1 MFVTDT
7 KPIKAMRQSG
17 GVIRNMII
25 GFLAIIFLLLI
36 LDVVT
41 YYNYQRSIKVSEL
54 NMHSYRMIQESDQLL
69 KALLNI
75 ETGHRGF
82 MITGREPFLEPMEQ
96 GIAAF
101 EEQYENMMGL
111 TGDIPAHQTL
121 LAALSDRYNTW
132 LFQMLKPQ
140 LEERRAMAEGVV
152 LDDISLMFAEAKEES
167 KSLMDEMRAL
177 LREIKHNEQKLLFER
192 QDQMMSVSR
201 QNNYFIVFG
210 MAVLIILSG
219 VVAFLIV
226 RNAYAYIRQRNQA
239 EKELN
244 TERMYFEQLFQ
255 SIPLGVVLLDR
266 KDRVIDLNKGFA
278 DMFYYTREEAIGRP
292 INDLIVSDEFK
303 EQGTDAT
310 DKVASGQ
317 PVYLETVRRRKDGK
331 QIDVAIIGNP
341 VDMKG
346 TGHLSVI
353 GVYQD
358 ISERKRAEEILRKS
372 EQNLRD
378 LNADKDKFFSI
389 LAHDLRNPF
398 NSIIGF
404 SEVLIDRIKQ
414 KDPEGMEKFAQ
425 QILQS
430 AKNTYELLT
439 NLLAW
444 ARLQSGKMELNNEVV
459 NLNSVLDESLM
470 LFSENAADKSITLM
484 RKTTPGIQVD
494 ADRTV
499 LGTIMRN
506 LINNAIKFTNPG
518 GKVTIGSDMKNNE
531 VLIWVRDT
539 GIGMSEQMLED
550 LFDPGKNTSR
560 TGTGGEPSTGLGLL
574 LAKEFAEQQGGR
586 LWAEST
592 EGSGSVF
599 YFSLP
604 AKEYA

>member
-1 MFVTDT
+1 MQ
-7 KPIKAMRQSG
+7 KSG
-17 GVIRNMII
+17 GIIRNMIL
-25 GFLAIIFLLLI
+25 GFLAIILLLVI
-36 LDVVT
+36 LDLIT
-41 YYNYQRSIKVSEL
+41 YHNHQRSIKVAEL
-54 NMHSYRMIQESDQLL
+54 NWHSYQQIHESDHLL

-82 MITGREPFLEPMEQ
+82 LLTGEESFLEPMEQ
-96 GIAAF
+96 GIVAY
-101 EEQYENMMGL
+101 EEHYDKLMGL
-111 TGDIPAHQTL
+111 TGDIPAHQSL
-121 LAALSDRYNTW
+121 LVALADRYNTW
-132 LFQMLKPQ
+132 LYQMLKPQ
-140 LEERRAMAEGVV
+140 VEKRGGISEAITLEG
-152 LDDISLMFAEAKEES
+152 LSLMFAEDKEES
-167 KSLMDEMRAL
+167 RLLMDEMRAL
-177 LREIKHNEQKLLFER
+177 LREIKYNEQKLLFER
-192 QDQMMSVSR
+192 QEEMREVSR
-201 QNNYFIVFG
+201 QNNYFIIVG
-210 MAVLIILSG
+210 MVLVIILTFL
-219 VVAFLIV
+219 VAFWVL
-226 RNAYAYIRQRNQA
+226 RNVYAYIRQRNQT

-244 TERMYFEQLFQ
+244 TERMHFEQLFQ
-255 SIPLGVVLLDR
+255 SIPLGVVLLDA
-266 KDRVIDLNKGFA
+266 KDRVIDLNKGFTGL
-278 DMFYYTREEAIGRP
+278 FQYTREEAIGRP

-303 EQGTDAT
+303 DQGTDAT
-310 DKVASGQ
+310 GKVTSGQ
-317 PVYLETVRRRKDGK
+317 PVYLETLRQRKDGK
-331 QIDVAIIGNP
+331 QIDVAITGNP
-341 VDMKG
+341 VDMQH

-358 ISERKRAEEILRKS
+358 ISERKQTEEILRKS

-414 KDPEGMEKFAQ
+414 KDLEGIEKFAQ

-459 NLNSVLDESLM
+459 NLNSILDESLM
-470 LFSENAADKSITLM
+470 LFSENAADKSITLT

-494 ADRTV
+494 GDKTV

-518 GKVTIGSDMKNNE
+518 GKVTIGSEMKNNE
-531 VLIWVRDT
+531 VVIWVRDT
-539 GIGMSEQMLED
+539 GIGMSKQMLED

-574 LAKEFAEQQGGR
+574 LAKEFTEKQGGT

-599 YFSLP
+599 YLSLP
-604 AKEYA
+604 AREYA

>member
-7 KPIKAMRQSG
+7 KPTSAMQQSG

-25 GFLAIIFLLLI
+25 GFLAIILLLLV

-41 YYNYQRSIKVSEL
+41 YHNYQRSIKVSEL
-54 NMHSYRMIQESDQLL
+54 NMHSHQMIHESDQLL

-75 ETGHRGF
+75 ETGYRGF
-82 MITGREPFLEPMEQ
+82 MLTGREPFLEPMEQ

-121 LAALSDRYNTW
+121 LAALADRYNTW
-132 LFQMLKPQ
+132 LFQMLMPQ
-140 LEERRAMAEGVV
+140 VEERRKMAEGFMF
-152 LDDISLMFAEAKEES
+152 DEISLMFAEAEEES
-167 KSLMDEMRAL
+167 KALMDEMRAL
-177 LREIKHNEQKLLFER
+177 LREIKYSEQKLLSER
-192 QDQMMSVSR
+192 QEEMMSVSR
-201 QNNYFIVFG
+201 QNNYFIIVG
-210 MAVLIILSG
+210 MAVAIILAV
-219 VVAFLIV
+219 VVAFWIV

-244 TERMYFEQLFQ
+244 TERMHFEQLFQ

-266 KDRVIDLNKGFA
+266 KDRVIDLNEGFTYL
-278 DMFYYTREEAIGRP
+278 FQYTREEAIGRP
-292 INDLIVSDEFK
+292 INDLIVPDEFK
-303 EQGTDAT
+303 DKGTDAT
-310 DKVASGQ
+310 EKVASGQ
-317 PVYLETVRRRKDGK
+317 PVYLETVRQRKDGK

-341 VDMKG
+341 VDMQ

-358 ISERKRAEEILRKS
+358 ITERKQAEDILRES

-414 KDPEGMEKFAQ
+414 KDLNGIDKFAQ

-430 AKNTYELLT
+430 AKNTYELLS

-444 ARLQSGKMELNNEVV
+444 ARLQTGKMELNNEMV
-459 NLNSVLDESLM
+459 NLNSILDESLM
-470 LFSENAADKSITLM
+470 LFSENAAEKSVTLM

-494 ADRTV
+494 ADKTV

-518 GKVTIGSDMKNNE
+518 GKVTVGSDMKNNE
-531 VLIWVRDT
+531 VVVWVRDT
-539 GIGMSEQMLED
+539 GIGMSKEMLED

-574 LAKEFAEQQGGR
+574 LANEFAEKQGGT

-599 YFSLP
+599 YLSLP